1 MSRKPDIFKCNIGNV
16 NNNSKVY
23 YSFLEDRL
31 GIEVEPKSK
40 EDPID
45 FINKLSKSGSY
56 IFNKE
61 VVVKTKDKT
70 YNTKIAGK
78 LGDRLVTLDNESI
91 YIKDIIDIYEK

>member
-1 MSRKPDIFKCNIGNV
+1 MSKKPSIFKPDVGNV

-31 GIEVEPKSK
+31 GIEVEPKTK
-40 EDPID
+40 EDPIN
-45 FINKLSKSGSY
+45 FVNKLSRSGSY

-61 VVVKTKDKT
+61 VVIKTKDKT

-78 LGDRLVTLDNESI
+78 MGDKLVTLDNESI
-91 YIKDIIDIYEK
+91 YINDIVDIYEK